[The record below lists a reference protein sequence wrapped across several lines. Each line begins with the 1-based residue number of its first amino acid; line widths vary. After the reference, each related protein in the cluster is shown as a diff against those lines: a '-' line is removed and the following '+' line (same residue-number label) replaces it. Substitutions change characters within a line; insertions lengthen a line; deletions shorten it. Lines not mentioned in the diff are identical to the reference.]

1 MKKKQRM
8 FTALAVS
15 LLAAGLFGCASTET
29 ENEAGGMPANLK
41 LIEEETVSSNEA
53 YVDDEADIVNYTVEV
68 YQDDE
73 YDIWVYASSNSAFFE
88 PVQHEWAYDQEITAS
103 DVRITWTTMMGN
115 PEPTEDDQLAIA
127 NVAVL
132 ADDDEQLKISF
143 VNQGIE
149 VVEGAVEGK

>member
-29 ENEAGGMPANLK
+29 ENEAGDMP
-41 LIEEETVSSNEA
+41 ETVSSNEA

-127 NVAVL
+127 YVAVL

>member
-29 ENEAGGMPANLK
+29 ENEAGGVPADLK
-41 LIEEETVSSNEA
+41 LIEEETVSPNEA

-73 YDIWVYASSNSAFFE
+73 YDIWVYASSNSAFLNLCSMNGHTIRRS
-88 PVQHEWAYDQEITAS
+88 QRRMSAS
-103 DVRITWTTMMGN
+103 RGR
-115 PEPTEDDQLAIA
+115 P
-127 NVAVL
+127 
-132 ADDDEQLKISF
+132 
-143 VNQGIE
+143 
-149 VVEGAVEGK
+149 

>member
-1 MKKKQRM
+1 M
-8 FTALAVS
+8 
-15 LLAAGLFGCASTET
+15 
-29 ENEAGGMPANLK
+29 
-41 LIEEETVSSNEA
+41 
-53 YVDDEADIVNYTVEV
+53 
-68 YQDDE
+68 
-73 YDIWVYASSNSAFFE
+73 
-88 PVQHEWAYDQEITAS
+88 QHEWAYDQEITAS

-127 NVAVL
+127 YVAVL